1 MIKSRK
7 SKGYAI
13 ADTDCIHIFWC
24 LFRLEC
30 EELRS
35 TMSKRNTDMVCRE
48 RDAQLREKEFIREQE
63 HEGETRVLLL
73 LNASEWVP

>member
-1 MIKSRK
+1 MVYKVEA
-7 SKGYAI
+7 GHI
-13 ADTDCIHIFWC
+13 AMYMYTYCWC

-73 LNASEWVP
+73 LNASEWVT